1 MFVGLSR
8 VSAVVLTIFTLSLV
22 PPVTGASDAFAK
34 TATTTKSKTV
44 KKKGK
49 PAAAVNTTAQ
59 NGYLAAHY
67 SSIVVDADTGHV
79 LSDADADSQSHPA
92 SLTKMMTLYLLFDS
106 LTKGEVRMTTKIKA
120 SAWAA
125 QQSRSKLN
133 VRKGQTITVDQAIE
147 AIITLSA
154 NDVAVMVAEKLGG
167 TEEKFADMMTTK
179 AHQIGMTSTVFAN
192 ASGLPNPNQITTAR
206 DMAVL
211 GKRLMTDFPQ
221 YYPMFARTDFT
232 YSGQKIHTHNHLI
245 DPNLPLFYE
254 GADGIK
260 TGYTAASGFNLVSSA
275 RRDNKRIIA
284 VVLGGATAWQ
294 RDKHMADLM
303 DDGFEILNGHPERAI
318 AARKIDAFQPTRV
331 AVVPQDETEA
341 ETSAG
346 DKEEQQPIARLP
358 KRAAITGESLPPAP
372 PSVEAAVPAPALKT
386 LPPPKPQ
393 QLAKLDQE
401 SPVSLPIPG
410 GQNVGQDPQALAEA
424 KAAARADLKE
434 LTKTAPTAKAPSKEK
449 KVAALPPAT
458 SGKAPGWG
466 IQVGAFS
473 SASTAQEQ
481 AEAAVAKLRTTF
493 SAATAVVERAVV
505 SGKALY
511 RARVHG
517 LPQKELVRACAIV
530 GKGVKGA
537 CKAVPPDAVQA
548 AG

>member
-22 PPVTGASDAFAK
+22 PPVTGGSSAFAK
-34 TATTTKSKTV
+34 APTAASTKAKPAKQERKS
-44 KKKGK
+44 K
-49 PAAAVNTTAQ
+49 PAAAVNTVAQ
-59 NGYLAAHY
+59 GGYLAAHY

-79 LSDADADSQSHPA
+79 LSDAEADSPSHPA
-92 SLTKMMTLYLLFDS
+92 SLTKMMTLYLLFDA
-106 LTKGEVRMTTKIKA
+106 LTKGEVRMTTKIRA
-120 SAWAA
+120 SAHAA

-167 TEEKFADMMTTK
+167 TEDRFADMMTTR
-179 AHQIGMTSTVFAN
+179 AHQLGMTSTVFAN
-192 ASGLPNPNQITTAR
+192 ASGLPNPNQISTAR

-221 YYPMFARTDFT
+221 YYPMFARTDFS

-245 DPNLPLFYE
+245 DPALPLFYE

-275 RRDNKRIIA
+275 KRDGKRIIA
-284 VVLGGATAWQ
+284 VVMGGASAWQ

-303 DDGFEILNGHPERAI
+303 DDGFEILSGHPERAV
-318 AARKIDAFQPTRV
+318 AARKIDAFQATQV
-331 AVVPQDETEA
+331 ATVPQDEEEA

-346 DKEEQQPIARLP
+346 DKEEPVARVP
-358 KRAAITGESLPPAP
+358 RRAAIKGEALPPAP
-372 PSVEAAVPAPALKT
+372 PSAEVPVPAPVLKAL
-386 LPPPKPQ
+386 PAPKQQ
-393 QLAKLDQE
+393 QLAKADE
-401 SPVSLPIPG
+401 DMAVSMPIPG
-410 GQNVGQDPQALAEA
+410 GQAVGQDPQALKEA
-424 KAAARADLKE
+424 KAAARADMKE
-434 LTKTAPTAKAPSKEK
+434 LAKPVAKARKETKT
-449 KVAALPPAT
+449 AALPPANT
-458 SGKAPGWG
+458 GKAAGWG

-473 SASTAQEQ
+473 SAATAQQQ
-481 AEAAVAKLRTTF
+481 AEAAVEKLQDTF
-493 SAATAVVERAVV
+493 AAATAVVERVLV
-505 SGKALY
+505 RGKALY

-517 LPQKELVRACAIV
+517 LPQTELVRACAIV
-530 GKGVKGA
+530 GKQVKGT
-537 CKAVPPDAVQA
+537 CRAVPPDAVQA

>member
-8 VSAVVLTIFTLSLV
+8 VSAVVLAIFTLSLV

-34 TATTTKSKTV
+34 TATATKSKTV
-44 KKKGK
+44 KQKKGK
-49 PAAAVNTTAQ
+49 PAAAVNTTAA

-79 LSDADADSQSHPA
+79 LSDSDADSPSHPA
-92 SLTKMMTLYLLFDS
+92 SLTKMMTLYMLFES

-125 QQSRSKLN
+125 GQARSKLN
-133 VRKGQTITVDQAIE
+133 VRKGQTLTVDQAIE

-179 AHQIGMTSTVFAN
+179 AHQLGMSSTVFAN

-206 DMAVL
+206 HMAVL

-232 YSGQKIHTHNHLI
+232 YSGQKMHTHNHLI
-245 DPNLPLFYE
+245 DRALPLYYE

-275 RRDNKRIIA
+275 KRDNKRLIA
-284 VVLGGATAWQ
+284 VVLGGASAWQ

-303 DDGFEILNGHPERAI
+303 DDGFEILSGHPERAI
-318 AARKIDAFQPTRV
+318 AARKIDAFQATQL
-331 AVVPQDETEA
+331 AALPQDETEA
-341 ETSAG
+341 EASAG
-346 DKEEQQPIARLP
+346 DKEEQPIVRVP
-358 KRAAITGESLPPAP
+358 KRAAITGVALPPAP
-372 PSVEAAVPAPALKT
+372 PSAEVAVPAPALKP
-386 LPPPKPQ
+386 LPAPKQQ

-410 GQNVGQDPQALAEA
+410 GQSVGQDPQAIAEA
-424 KAAARADLKE
+424 KGAATPKAKPTAKNAAKE
-434 LTKTAPTAKAPSKEK
+434 TKTAS
-449 KVAALPPAT
+449 LPPANT
-458 SGKAPGWG
+458 GKAPGWG

-473 SASTAQEQ
+473 SAATAQEQ

-493 SAATAVVERAVV
+493 STATAVVERAVV
-505 SGKALY
+505 RGKALF

-517 LPQKELVRACAIV
+517 LPQTELVRACAIV

-537 CKAVPPDAVQA
+537 CKAIPPDAVQA

>member
-8 VSAVVLTIFTLSLV
+8 VSAVVITIFTLSLV
-22 PPVTGASDAFAK
+22 PPVTGASEAFAK
-34 TATTTKSKTV
+34 TATTTAKSKTV
-44 KKKGK
+44 KQKKGK
-49 PAAAVNTTAQ
+49 PAAAVNTVPV

-79 LSDADADSQSHPA
+79 LSDAEADSPSHPA

-120 SAWAA
+120 SAHAA
-125 QQSRSKLN
+125 QQARSKLN

-167 TEEKFADMMTTK
+167 GSEEKFADMMTTK
-179 AHQIGMTSTVFAN
+179 AHQLGMSSTVFAN

-211 GKRLMTDFPQ
+211 GKRLMLDFPQ
-221 YYPMFARTDFT
+221 FYPMFSRTDFT

-245 DPNLPLFYE
+245 DRNLPLYYE

-275 RRDNKRIIA
+275 RRDNKRLIA
-284 VVLGGATAWQ
+284 VVLGGASSWQ

-303 DDGFEILNGHPERAI
+303 DDGFEILSGHPERAI

-331 AVVPQDETEA
+331 AVVPQDEAEA

-346 DKEEQQPIARLP
+346 DKEEQQPIARVP
-358 KRAAITGESLPPAP
+358 KRAVIAGESLPPAP
-372 PSVEAAVPAPALKT
+372 PSAEIAVPAPALKA
-386 LPPPKPQ
+386 LPAPKQ
-393 QLAKLDQE
+393 QQIAKLDEE
-401 SPVSLPIPG
+401 SPVSVAIPG
-410 GQNVGQDPQALAEA
+410 GQSVGQDPQALAEA
-424 KAAARADLKE
+424 KGAAQSKTKPAVKSPAKE
-434 LTKTAPTAKAPSKEK
+434 TKTAS
-449 KVAALPPAT
+449 LPAT
-458 SGKAPGWG
+458 TGKSAGWG

-473 SASTAQEQ
+473 SAATAQEQ
-481 AEAAVAKLRTTF
+481 ANAAVAKLKSTF
-493 SAATAVVERAVV
+493 AAANAVVERAMVQ
-505 SGKALY
+505 GKALY

-517 LPQKELVRACAIV
+517 LPQTELVRACAII
-530 GKGVKGA
+530 GKGVKGS
-537 CKAVPPDAVQA
+537 CKAVPPDALQA